1 MKKTI
6 FSVMFAMIMG
16 MMIGSC
22 GNAAPVNGA
31 DGVDSTA
38 VDTTVVDTTT
48 VDSAAVVDS
57 VVAKVAE

>member
-1 MKKTI
+1 
-6 FSVMFAMIMG
+6 MIMG
-16 MMIGSC
+16 MMICSC

-38 VDTTVVDTTT
+38 VDTTVVDTTA